1 MSQVYTARR
10 RTAQDHT
17 QAAAPAAQERQAAP
31 GLGAD
36 AQAFGMGSRLEE
48 LMQERMRQ
56 HFLDHQ
62 IPEAEREADRL
73 ASAAQGARTP
83 EEVKTR
89 MGERLGADFSGVR
102 FHTDSGAFRT
112 AEDMG
117 ARAYATGRDIYF
129 GQGGFDPAVAAHELV
144 HTVQQGQ
151 VESSAPTVSAPAGQV
166 QMLPKRLKA
175 FGHSVAQAAKTVGS
189 GIVQGAKTVGGGIA
203 RVAKAAGS
211 GIVQGAKTVGSN
223 IAQGARTVG
232 GGIAR
237 VAKAAGSG
245 IVQGAKTVGSNIAQ
259 GARTVGGGIARV
271 AKAAGSGIAQGARAV
286 GSSIAQGARTVGSGA
301 ARAAK
306 AAGSSYAQGMVN
318 LALTALKAGTGIRE
332 FVGGKAGLLK
342 PSEDQR
348 DQALAKAQQGDYS
361 QFALLRKEDAQ
372 AMVDDKKEEIRTRYL
387 PSLRQM
393 RQADTKEMLNPV
405 TRKAMSQLARDESL
419 LDGQRQQIREAGEAM
434 DQRMMVNT
442 MKKVS
447 PVQRAQLIQHYQD
460 MDDQKRLAREYERSR
475 SGKTFLGSEGDGTLL
490 GAVVAREQALANVK
504 QRNTRSVGEAQQLA
518 DSDIA
523 RAQNSGDALLRLMFI
538 MQLGNFQRTDGSKD
552 AKTNRAWDQT
562 MANAFSHGGRTGFVF
577 AGEDAKAAGGTG
589 TDAVFDAVFGA
600 QGGAGAGVHVRAAGT
615 HHMKTP
621 EVGKGMAGYKEQGG
635 IGAALSSKT
644 DSSYQHFGMDMGI
657 GGVGNLGTAG
667 EGGQG
672 QMINADGRSGHM
684 YIGRKMGTASH
695 KGGLLVGLESDSPY
709 RMNQTGH
716 MHNAAAQAEEGS
728 STGGLKV
735 DIQGNKYGG
744 RTVDLSGLSNK
755 EMVATL
761 AAFSTHFKSLRDTN
775 EDAYNALLEQI
786 SGKRMDTAS
795 MNALLDQML
804 AGRQNAALLAKL
816 KQMRQS

>member
-17 QAAAPAAQERQAAP
+17 QAAAPAAQGRQAAP

-211 GIVQGAKTVGSN
+211 GIIQGAKTVGSN

-237 VAKAAGSG
+237 VA
-245 IVQGAKTVGSNIAQ
+245 T
-259 GARTVGGGIARV
+259 
-271 AKAAGSGIAQGARAV
+271 AAGSGIAQGARAV

-523 RAQNSGDALLRLMFI
+523 RAQNSGDALLRLMFM

-589 TDAVFDAVFGA
+589 TAAVFDAVFGA

>member
-17 QAAAPAAQERQAAP
+17 QAAAPASQGRQAAP

-36 AQAFGMGSRLEE
+36 AQASGMGSRLEE

-203 RVAKAAGS
+203 RVAKAAGN
-211 GIVQGAKTVGSN
+211 GIVQGAKTVGS
-223 IAQGARTVG
+223 
-232 GGIAR
+232 
-237 VAKAAGSG
+237 
-245 IVQGAKTVGSNIAQ
+245 
-259 GARTVGGGIARV
+259 GIARV

-523 RAQNSGDALLRLMFI
+523 RAQNSGDALLRLMFM

-635 IGAALSSKT
+635 IGAALASKT

-795 MNALLDQML
+795 MNTLLDQML

-816 KQMRQS
+816 KQMRQSYPA

>member
-504 QRNTRSVGEAQQLA
+504 QGNTRSVGEAQQLA

-523 RAQNSGDALLRLMFI
+523 RAQNSGDALLRLMFM

>member
-17 QAAAPAAQERQAAP
+17 QAAAPAAQGRQAAP
-31 GLGAD
+31 GLGVD

-102 FHTDSGAFRT
+102 FHTDSGAFHT

-189 GIVQGAKTVGGGIA
+189 GIVQGAK
-203 RVAKAAGS
+203 
-211 GIVQGAKTVGSN
+211 
-223 IAQGARTVG
+223 TVG

-523 RAQNSGDALLRLMFI
+523 RAQNSGDALLRLMFM

-600 QGGAGAGVHVRAAGT
+600 QGGAGVHVRAAGT

-761 AAFSTHFKSLRDTN
+761 AAFSTHFKGLRDTN

-816 KQMRQS
+816 KQMRQSYPA

>member
-189 GIVQGAKTVGGGIA
+189 GIVQGAK
-203 RVAKAAGS
+203 
-211 GIVQGAKTVGSN
+211 
-223 IAQGARTVG
+223 
-232 GGIAR
+232 
-237 VAKAAGSG
+237 
-245 IVQGAKTVGSNIAQ
+245 
-259 GARTVGGGIARV
+259 TVGGGIARV

-504 QRNTRSVGEAQQLA
+504 QGNTRSVGEAQQLA

-523 RAQNSGDALLRLMFI
+523 RAQNSGDALLRLMFM

>member
-17 QAAAPAAQERQAAP
+17 QAAAPAAQGRQAAP

-102 FHTDSGAFRT
+102 FHTDSGAFHT

-166 QMLPKRLKA
+166 QMLPKRLRA

-189 GIVQGAKTVGGGIA
+189 GIVQGAK
-203 RVAKAAGS
+203 
-211 GIVQGAKTVGSN
+211 
-223 IAQGARTVG
+223 TVG

-306 AAGSSYAQGMVN
+306 AAGSSYTQGMVN

-372 AMVDDKKEEIRTRYL
+372 AMVDAKKGQIL
-387 PSLRQM
+387 ANGMPDPRQVST
-393 RQADTKEMLNPV
+393 AEMLNPV
-405 TRKAMSQLARDESL
+405 TRKAMSQLTRDQSL
-419 LDGQRQQIREAGEAM
+419 PAGQRQQLREAGEAM

-523 RAQNSGDALLRLMFI
+523 RAQNSGDALLRLMFM

-761 AAFSTHFKSLRDTN
+761 AAFSTHFKGLRDTN

-816 KQMRQS
+816 KQMRQSYPA

>member
-17 QAAAPAAQERQAAP
+17 QAAAPAAQGRQAAP

-102 FHTDSGAFRT
+102 FHTDSGAFHT

-175 FGHSVAQAAKTVGS
+175 FGHSAAQAAKTVGS
-189 GIVQGAKTVGGGIA
+189 
-203 RVAKAAGS
+203 
-211 GIVQGAKTVGSN
+211 
-223 IAQGARTVG
+223 
-232 GGIAR
+232 
-237 VAKAAGSG
+237 
-245 IVQGAKTVGSNIAQ
+245 
-259 GARTVGGGIARV
+259 GIARV

-523 RAQNSGDALLRLMFI
+523 RAQNSGDALLRLMFM

-761 AAFSTHFKSLRDTN
+761 AAFSTHFKGLRDTN

>member
-17 QAAAPAAQERQAAP
+17 QAAAPAAQGRQAAP

-102 FHTDSGAFRT
+102 FHTDSGAFHT

-175 FGHSVAQAAKTVGS
+175 FGHSAAQAAKTVGS
-189 GIVQGAKTVGGGIA
+189 
-203 RVAKAAGS
+203 
-211 GIVQGAKTVGSN
+211 
-223 IAQGARTVG
+223 
-232 GGIAR
+232 
-237 VAKAAGSG
+237 
-245 IVQGAKTVGSNIAQ
+245 
-259 GARTVGGGIARV
+259 GIARV

-318 LALTALKAGTGIRE
+318 PSLTALKAGTGIRE

-342 PSEDQR
+342 PSEAQR

-361 QFALLRKEDAQ
+361 QFALLRKDDAQ
-372 AMVDDKKEEIRTRYL
+372 AMVDAKKGQIL
-387 PSLRQM
+387 ANGMPDPRQVST
-393 RQADTKEMLNPV
+393 AEMLNPV
-405 TRKAMSQLARDESL
+405 TRKAMSQLTRDQSL
-419 LDGQRQQIREAGEAM
+419 PAGQRQQLREAGETM
-434 DQRMMVNT
+434 DQRMMVDT

-447 PVQRAQLIQHYQD
+447 TVQRTQLTQHYQN
-460 MDDQKRLAREYERSR
+460 MDDQKRLAREYERSK

-504 QRNTRSVGEAQQLA
+504 QGNTRSVGEAQQLA

-523 RAQNSGDALLRLMFI
+523 RAQNSGDALLRLMFM

-589 TDAVFDAVFGA
+589 TDAVFDAAFGA
-600 QGGAGAGVHVRAAGT
+600 QGGVGAGVHVRAAGT

-716 MHNAAAQAEEGS
+716 MHNAAAQAEGGS

-816 KQMRQS
+816 KQMRQSYPA

>member
-1 MSQVYTARR
+1 MSQVYTARL

-17 QAAAPAAQERQAAP
+17 QAAAPASQGRQAAP

-36 AQAFGMGSRLEE
+36 AQASGMGSRLEE

-203 RVAKAAGS
+203 RVAKAAGN
-211 GIVQGAKTVGSN
+211 GIVQGAKTVGS
-223 IAQGARTVG
+223 
-232 GGIAR
+232 
-237 VAKAAGSG
+237 
-245 IVQGAKTVGSNIAQ
+245 
-259 GARTVGGGIARV
+259 GIARV

-342 PSEDQR
+342 PSEAQR

-361 QFALLRKEDAQ
+361 QFALLRKDDAQ
-372 AMVDDKKEEIRTRYL
+372 AMVDAKKGQIL
-387 PSLRQM
+387 ANGMPDPRQVST
-393 RQADTKEMLNPV
+393 AEMLNPV
-405 TRKAMSQLARDESL
+405 TRKAMSQLTRDKSL
-419 LDGQRQQIREAGEAM
+419 PAGQRQQLREAGETM
-434 DQRMMVNT
+434 DQRMMVDT

-447 PVQRAQLIQHYQD
+447 TVQRTQLTQHYQD

-523 RAQNSGDALLRLMFI
+523 RAQNSGDALLRLMFM

>member
-17 QAAAPAAQERQAAP
+17 QAAAPASQGRQAAP

-36 AQAFGMGSRLEE
+36 AQASGMGSRLEE

-189 GIVQGAKTVGGGIA
+189 GIVQGAKTVG
-203 RVAKAAGS
+203 S
-211 GIVQGAKTVGSN
+211 
-223 IAQGARTVG
+223 
-232 GGIAR
+232 
-237 VAKAAGSG
+237 
-245 IVQGAKTVGSNIAQ
+245 
-259 GARTVGGGIARV
+259 GIARV

-419 LDGQRQQIREAGEAM
+419 LDGQRQQLREAGEAM

-523 RAQNSGDALLRLMFI
+523 RAQNSGDALLRLMFM

-621 EVGKGMAGYKEQGG
+621 KVGKGMAGYKEQGG

-684 YIGRKMGTASH
+684 YIGRRMGTASR

-728 STGGLKV
+728 STGGLKT

-744 RTVDLSGLSNK
+744 RTVDLSGLTNQ

-761 AAFSTHFKSLRDTN
+761 HAFTSHFSRLRD
-775 EDAYNALLEQI
+775 EDEGAYNDLLERI
-786 SGKRMDTAS
+786 SGKRMDADS
-795 MNALLDQML
+795 MNALLGQML
-804 AGRQNAALLAKL
+804 AGEENEALLAKL
-816 KQMRQS
+816 KHMRRNYPA

>member
-17 QAAAPAAQERQAAP
+17 QAAAPASQGRQAAP

-36 AQAFGMGSRLEE
+36 AQASGMGSRLEE

-89 MGERLGADFSGVR
+89 MGERLGADFSSVR

-203 RVAKAAGS
+203 RVAKVAGN
-211 GIVQGAKTVGSN
+211 GIVQGAKTVGS
-223 IAQGARTVG
+223 
-232 GGIAR
+232 
-237 VAKAAGSG
+237 
-245 IVQGAKTVGSNIAQ
+245 
-259 GARTVGGGIARV
+259 GIARV

-342 PSEDQR
+342 PSKAQR
-348 DQALAKAQQGDYS
+348 DQALAKAQQRDYS

-372 AMVDDKKEEIRTRYL
+372 AMVDAKKGQILANGMPDPQQVST
-387 PSLRQM
+387 
-393 RQADTKEMLNPV
+393 AEMLNPV

-447 PVQRAQLIQHYQD
+447 SSQKAQLIQHYQNR
-460 MDDQKRLAREYERSR
+460 DDQKRLAREYERSR
-475 SGKTFLGSEGDGTLL
+475 SGKTFLGGEGDGTLL

-523 RAQNSGDALLRLMFI
+523 RAQNSGDALLRLMFM

-621 EVGKGMAGYKEQGG
+621 KVGKGMAGYKEQGG

-761 AAFSTHFKSLRDTN
+761 DAFSTHFRGLRDSN
-775 EDAYNALLEQI
+775 EAAYNALLEQI

-816 KQMRQS
+816 KQMRQSYST

>member
-48 LMQERMRQ
+48 LMRERMRQ

-175 FGHSVAQAAKTVGS
+175 FGHSIAQAAKTVGS

-232 GGIAR
+232 
-237 VAKAAGSG
+237 
-245 IVQGAKTVGSNIAQ
+245 N
-259 GARTVGGGIARV
+259 GIARV

-361 QFALLRKEDAQ
+361 QFALLRKDDAQ

-504 QRNTRSVGEAQQLA
+504 QGNTRSVGEAQQLA

-523 RAQNSGDALLRLMFI
+523 RAQNSGDALLRLMFM

-635 IGAALSSKT
+635 IGAALASKT

>member
-1 MSQVYTARR
+1 MSQVYTVRR

-189 GIVQGAKTVGGGIA
+189 GIAQGAKTVGGGIA
-203 RVAKAAGS
+203 RAAKA
-211 GIVQGAKTVGSN
+211 
-223 IAQGARTVG
+223 VG
-232 GGIAR
+232 GGIAH
-237 VAKAAGSG
+237 ASKF
-245 IVQGAKTVGSNIAQ
+245 VGH
-259 GARTVGGGIARV
+259 G
-271 AKAAGSGIAQGARAV
+271 
-286 GSSIAQGARTVGSGA
+286 
-301 ARAAK
+301 
-306 AAGSSYAQGMVN
+306 
-318 LALTALKAGTGIRE
+318 LAMMGTGIKE
-332 FVGGKAGLLK
+332 FVGGKLGLLN
-342 PSEDQR
+342 PSEEQKDE
-348 DQALAKAQQGDYS
+348 ALAKAQQGDYS

-372 AMVDDKKEEIRTRYL
+372 AMVDAKKEEIRTRYL

-434 DQRMMVNT
+434 DQRMMVDT

-447 PVQRAQLIQHYQD
+447 TVQRAQLIQHYQD

-523 RAQNSGDALLRLMFI
+523 RAQNSGDALLRLMFM

>member
-17 QAAAPAAQERQAAP
+17 QAAAPASQGRQAAP

-36 AQAFGMGSRLEE
+36 AQASGMGSRLEE

-189 GIVQGAKTVGGGIA
+189 GIVQGAK
-203 RVAKAAGS
+203 
-211 GIVQGAKTVGSN
+211 
-223 IAQGARTVG
+223 
-232 GGIAR
+232 
-237 VAKAAGSG
+237 
-245 IVQGAKTVGSNIAQ
+245 
-259 GARTVGGGIARV
+259 TVGGGIARV

-523 RAQNSGDALLRLMFI
+523 RAQNSGDALLRLMFM

>member
-17 QAAAPAAQERQAAP
+17 QAAAPASQGRQAAP

-36 AQAFGMGSRLEE
+36 AQASGMGSRLEE

-175 FGHSVAQAAKTVGS
+175 FGHSAAQAAKTVGSGIVQGAKTVGS

-211 GIVQGAKTVGSN
+211 GIVQGT
-223 IAQGARTVG
+223 
-232 GGIAR
+232 
-237 VAKAAGSG
+237 
-245 IVQGAKTVGSNIAQ
+245 
-259 GARTVGGGIARV
+259 RTVGGGIARV

-372 AMVDDKKEEIRTRYL
+372 AMVDAKKGQIL
-387 PSLRQM
+387 ANGMPDPRQVST
-393 RQADTKEMLNPV
+393 AEMLNPV
-405 TRKAMSQLARDESL
+405 TRKAMSQLTRDQSL
-419 LDGQRQQIREAGEAM
+419 PAGQRQQLREAGETM
-434 DQRMMVNT
+434 DQRMMVDT

-447 PVQRAQLIQHYQD
+447 TVQRTQLTQHYQD

-523 RAQNSGDALLRLMFI
+523 RAQNSGDALLRLMFM

-577 AGEDAKAAGGTG
+577 AGKDTEEAGGTG
-589 TDAVFDAVFGA
+589 TDAVFDAVFGG

-615 HHMKTP
+615 HHMNTP
-621 EVGKGMAGYKEQGG
+621 KAGKGMAGYKEKGG
-635 IGAALSSKT
+635 IGAALGSKA
-644 DSSYQHFGMDMGI
+644 DPDYQHFGMDMGI

-684 YIGRKMGTASH
+684 YIGRRMGTASR

-728 STGGLKV
+728 STGGLKT

-744 RTVDLSGLSNK
+744 RTVDLSGLTNQ

-761 AAFSTHFKSLRDTN
+761 HAFTSHFSRLRD
-775 EDAYNALLEQI
+775 EDEGAYNDLLERI
-786 SGKRMDTAS
+786 SGKRMDADS
-795 MNALLDQML
+795 MNALLGQML
-804 AGRQNAALLAKL
+804 AGEENEALLAKL
-816 KQMRQS
+816 KHMRRNYPA

>member
-17 QAAAPAAQERQAAP
+17 QAAAPAAQGRQAAP

-102 FHTDSGAFRT
+102 FHTDSGAFHT

-211 GIVQGAKTVGSN
+211 GIVQGS
-223 IAQGARTVG
+223 
-232 GGIAR
+232 
-237 VAKAAGSG
+237 
-245 IVQGAKTVGSNIAQ
+245 KTVGSNIAQ

-523 RAQNSGDALLRLMFI
+523 RAQNSGDALLRLMFM

>member
-17 QAAAPAAQERQAAP
+17 RAAAPASQGRQAAP

-102 FHTDSGAFRT
+102 FHTDSGAFHT

-203 RVAKAAGS
+203 RVAKAAGN
-211 GIVQGAKTVGSN
+211 GIVQGAKTVGS
-223 IAQGARTVG
+223 
-232 GGIAR
+232 
-237 VAKAAGSG
+237 
-245 IVQGAKTVGSNIAQ
+245 
-259 GARTVGGGIARV
+259 GIARV

-419 LDGQRQQIREAGEAM
+419 LDGQRQQIHEAGEAM

-523 RAQNSGDALLRLMFI
+523 RAQNSGDALLRLMFM

-615 HHMKTP
+615 HHMNTP
-621 EVGKGMAGYKEQGG
+621 KAGKGMAGYKEKGG
-635 IGAALSSKT
+635 IGAALGSKA
-644 DSSYQHFGMDMGI
+644 DPDYQHFGMDMGI

-667 EGGQG
+667 AGGQG

-761 AAFSTHFKSLRDTN
+761 AAFSTHFKGLRDTN

-816 KQMRQS
+816 KQMRQSYPA

>member
-17 QAAAPAAQERQAAP
+17 QTAAPVPQGRQAAP

-36 AQAFGMGSRLEE
+36 AQASGMGSRLEE

-62 IPEAEREADRL
+62 IPAAEREADRL

-83 EEVKTR
+83 EEVKAR

-203 RVAKAAGS
+203 RVAKAAGN
-211 GIVQGAKTVGSN
+211 GIVQGAKTVGS
-223 IAQGARTVG
+223 
-232 GGIAR
+232 GIAR
-237 VAKAAGSG
+237 VAKAAGS
-245 IVQGAKTVGSNIAQ
+245 S
-259 GARTVGGGIARV
+259 
-271 AKAAGSGIAQGARAV
+271 IAQGARAV

-523 RAQNSGDALLRLMFI
+523 RAQNSGDALLRLMFM

-621 EVGKGMAGYKEQGG
+621 KVGKGMAGYKEQGG

-761 AAFSTHFKSLRDTN
+761 TAFSTHFRGLRDTN
-775 EDAYNALLEQI
+775 EAAYNALLEQI

-804 AGRQNAALLAKL
+804 AGRENAALLAKL
-816 KQMRQS
+816 KQMRQSYST

>member
-17 QAAAPAAQERQAAP
+17 QAAAPASQGRQAAP

-36 AQAFGMGSRLEE
+36 AQASGMGSRLEE

-151 VESSAPTVSAPAGQV
+151 VESSATTVSAPAGQV

-175 FGHSVAQAAKTVGS
+175 FGHSAAQAAKTVGS
-189 GIVQGAKTVGGGIA
+189 GIVQGAKTVG
-203 RVAKAAGS
+203 S
-211 GIVQGAKTVGSN
+211 
-223 IAQGARTVG
+223 
-232 GGIAR
+232 
-237 VAKAAGSG
+237 
-245 IVQGAKTVGSNIAQ
+245 
-259 GARTVGGGIARV
+259 GIARV

-523 RAQNSGDALLRLMFI
+523 RAQNSGDALLRLMFM

-761 AAFSTHFKSLRDTN
+761 AAFSTHFKGLRDTN

>member
-17 QAAAPAAQERQAAP
+17 QAAAPAAQGRQAAP

-83 EEVKTR
+83 EEVKAR

-102 FHTDSGAFRT
+102 FHTDSGTFHT

-175 FGHSVAQAAKTVGS
+175 FGHSAAQAAKTVGS
-189 GIVQGAKTVGGGIA
+189 
-203 RVAKAAGS
+203 
-211 GIVQGAKTVGSN
+211 
-223 IAQGARTVG
+223 
-232 GGIAR
+232 
-237 VAKAAGSG
+237 
-245 IVQGAKTVGSNIAQ
+245 
-259 GARTVGGGIARV
+259 GIARV

-306 AAGSSYAQGMVN
+306 AAGSGIAQGARAVGSSIAQGARTVGSGAARAAKAAGSGIAQGMVN
-318 LALTALKAGTGIRE
+318 PSLTALKAGTGIRE

-342 PSEDQR
+342 PSEAQR

-361 QFALLRKEDAQ
+361 QFALLRKDDAQ
-372 AMVDDKKEEIRTRYL
+372 AMVDAKKGQIL
-387 PSLRQM
+387 ANGMPDPRQVST
-393 RQADTKEMLNPV
+393 AEMLNPV
-405 TRKAMSQLARDESL
+405 TRKAMSQLTRDQSL
-419 LDGQRQQIREAGEAM
+419 PAGQRQQLREAGETM
-434 DQRMMVNT
+434 DQRMMVDT

-447 PVQRAQLIQHYQD
+447 TVQRTQLTQHYQD
-460 MDDQKRLAREYERSR
+460 MDDQKRLAREYERSK

-504 QRNTRSVGEAQQLA
+504 QGNTRSVGEAQQLA

-523 RAQNSGDALLRLMFI
+523 RAQNSGDALLRLMFM

>member
-17 QAAAPAAQERQAAP
+17 QAAAPASQGRQAAP

-36 AQAFGMGSRLEE
+36 AQASGMGSRLEE

-211 GIVQGAKTVGSN
+211 GI
-223 IAQGARTVG
+223 
-232 GGIAR
+232 
-237 VAKAAGSG
+237 
-245 IVQGAKTVGSNIAQ
+245 
-259 GARTVGGGIARV
+259 
-271 AKAAGSGIAQGARAV
+271 AQGARAV

-306 AAGSSYAQGMVN
+306 TAGSSYAQGMVN
-318 LALTALKAGTGIRE
+318 PSLTALKAGTGIRE

-523 RAQNSGDALLRLMFI
+523 RAQNSGDALLRLMFM

-635 IGAALSSKT
+635 IGAALASKT

-761 AAFSTHFKSLRDTN
+761 AAFSTHFKGLRDTN